1 MDNTTKKLIAQ
12 LKTVKSEKKLSPQ
25 DIVDI
30 CQENGDFVSLSTV
43 KRVFSPDCQNMNFRY
58 DATIRPIAK
67 AVLGLSEEFDPD
79 EEEEAES
86 TQAEH
91 DALRALVDLKNHLI
105 EQLESGI
112 RDREETIQKTRD
124 VADERIAQKDRII
137 DHLKEE
143 VSDLR
148 KEREEMVVRMKAL
161 EQASRLRTI
170 ALAIVIPLLIL
181 ALVILVV
188 YFAWDLSHSDQGFF
202 QWTAAFFGE
211 SVRAL

>member
-1 MDNTTKKLIAQ
+1 MDKATKKLIAQ

-43 KRVFSPDCQNMNFRY
+43 KRVFSPDSENMNFRY
-58 DATIRPIAK
+58 DVSIRPIAR
-67 AVLGLSEEFDPD
+67 AILGLSEEFDPD
-79 EEEEAES
+79 EEETES

-112 RDREETIQKTRD
+112 RDREATIQKTRES
-124 VADERIAQKDRII
+124 ADATIAQKDRII
-137 DHLKEE
+137 SHLKDE
-143 VSDLR
+143 VDDLR
-148 KEREEMVVRMKAL
+148 KAREEMTARLKAA
-161 EQASRLRTI
+161 ERASRLRTI
-170 ALAIVIPLLIL
+170 ALAIVIPLLII
-181 ALVILVV
+181 ALTILVA

-202 QWTAAFFGE
+202 QWTAAFFGV
-211 SVRAL
+211 SARTL